1 MRMFNFFVKALATF
15 FYAGFF
21 PLIPGT
27 FASMLGLILLFLIKG
42 NLFIYGIVTAVLLI
56 LGFLVAGQAE
66 RIFQQK
72 DSRHIV
78 IDEAAGMFLS
88 LAFMP
93 HDKRLLLIG
102 FFLFRLLDTLKP
114 FPAGRLQNLKGSLG
128 IMIDDIVAAFYT
140 NIILQIVFRFASF
153 KAS

>member
-1 MRMFNFFVKALATF
+1 
-15 FYAGFF
+15 
-21 PLIPGT
+21 
-27 FASMLGLILLFLIKG
+27 MLGVILLFLIKG
-42 NLFIYGIVTAVLLI
+42 NLFIYGIITTVLLI

-93 HDKRLLLIG
+93 YDIRLLLIG

>member
-1 MRMFNFFVKALATF
+1 
-15 FYAGFF
+15 
-21 PLIPGT
+21 
-27 FASMLGLILLFLIKG
+27 MLGVILLFLIKG
-42 NLFIYGIVTAVLLI
+42 NLFIYGIITTVLLI

-93 HDKRLLLIG
+93 YDIRLLLIG

-140 NIILQIVFRFASF
+140 NIILQVVLRFASF